1 MSLNYKKIAKS
12 IIDAVGKENIS
23 SAEFCATRLRLIVN
37 NRENINDSDI
47 KNIDG
52 VKGVLF
58 NSGQYQII
66 LGTGVVN
73 KVYNELSKLL
83 NNEESVNKYDFK
95 RIIRMFSDIFVPIMP
110 VIIASGLFIGFK
122 NILINERILVFFNLK
137 LSDAAAFSDI
147 LTKTVFIFLPALICW
162 SAFKVFGGSPIIG
175 IVLGLIIVSLSN
187 IVSLHDINKNC
198 VLPALVSGII
208 GSKLE
213 LKIRNIIPNIID
225 ILATPFLTLLIMSLL
240 SFFIIIPVFSIA
252 EKYIIIVLNLFLS
265 LPFGIGGFIFAFG
278 IIFMVIN
285 GVHHIINFLEISLLA
300 ATSLNPIN
308 PLISVANLSAG
319 AVCLAITLKTN
330 RKSIKSIGYNAS
342 LSACL
347 GITESAIFGV
357 NIRYGIRPIICG
369 AIAAGISGIFVRI
382 FNLQAAANGVT
393 GIPAALL
400 YIYDSKQ
407 FFVYISTAIVTV
419 ILSFIITWFF
429 GVPKEYMQED

>member
-1 MSLNYKKIAKS
+1 
-12 IIDAVGKENIS
+12 
-23 SAEFCATRLRLIVN
+23 
-37 NRENINDSDI
+37 
-47 KNIDG
+47 
-52 VKGVLF
+52 
-58 NSGQYQII
+58 
-66 LGTGVVN
+66 
-73 KVYNELSKLL
+73 
-83 NNEESVNKYDFK
+83 
-95 RIIRMFSDIFVPIMP
+95 
-110 VIIASGLFIGFK
+110 
-122 NILINERILVFFNLK
+122 
-137 LSDAAAFSDI
+137 
-147 LTKTVFIFLPALICW
+147 
-162 SAFKVFGGSPIIG
+162 
-175 IVLGLIIVSLSN
+175 
-187 IVSLHDINKNC
+187 
-198 VLPALVSGII
+198 
-208 GSKLE
+208 
-213 LKIRNIIPNIID
+213 
-225 ILATPFLTLLIMSLL
+225 
-240 SFFIIIPVFSIA
+240 
-252 EKYIIIVLNLFLS
+252 
-265 LPFGIGGFIFAFG
+265 
-278 IIFMVIN
+278 MVIN